1 MKKKYYALIYI
12 SLITIGILIYY
23 FNPDFKQEVVN
34 LTIINIIIYIIRKPL
49 FSLTTFLFKKRF
61 YRAVVSILVNLVWS
75 IFIFWLLYEISNPLF
90 FAIVPFLIISVSLN
104 FTKIVNNVAAG
115 AIMLGSEQF
124 QIGDLIE
131 TNGVQGIVEE
141 INLNY
146 LKIREFDGVN
156 VIIPNSN
163 VFGSSIVKFT
173 HNKFRTYP
181 QLSEQEFGK
190 KKDYKAY
197 LNRLNKLLNS
207 KIKTT
212 TYVKKVFI
220 LSDIKLQNLD
230 NLLAPVFDKY
240 KSILGIKPDYAVD
253 SIEFGRL
260 GISLYIKSDDP
271 RLILSNTDSFLRDII
286 FQLYPGIVFDG
297 WETYKESIQKEEIN
311 KVGDPQ

>member
-1 MKKKYYALIYI
+1 MKKRYYVLIYI
-12 SLITIGILIYY
+12 SLILIGILIYY
-23 FNPDFKQEVVN
+23 FNPDFKQAVVN
-34 LTIINIIIYIIRKPL
+34 LTLINIIIYIIRKPL
-49 FSLTTFLFKKRF
+49 FSLTAFLFKRRF
-61 YRAVVSILVNLVWS
+61 YRAVISILVNLIWS
-75 IFIFWLLYEISNPLF
+75 IFLFWLLYEFSNSLF
-90 FAIVPFLIISVSLN
+90 FAIVPFLIVSVSLN

-146 LKIREFDGVN
+146 LKIREFDGLN

-163 VFGSSIVKFT
+163 VYGSSIVKFT

-181 QLSEQEFGK
+181 KLSEQEFGK
-190 KKDYKAY
+190 KKDYREY
-197 LNRLNKLLNS
+197 LSRLNKLLNS

-212 TYVKKVFI
+212 IYVKKVFI
-220 LSDIKLQNLD
+220 LGTIEPKNLD
-230 NLLAPVFDKY
+230 NLLAPVFEKY
-240 KSILGIKPDYAVD
+240 KPILGISPDYAVD

-271 RLILSNTDSFLRDII
+271 RLILTNTDSFLRDII
-286 FQLYPGIVFDG
+286 FQLYPELIFDG
-297 WETYKESIQKEEIN
+297 WEKYKEGLNKVEIN
-311 KVGDPQ
+311 RGGDL